1 MRESVMKGGMGD
13 DFAGVAGGAFA
24 ALAGLRRE
32 VEQLVRSASDDVAGR
47 LELARREE
55 VEVLRE
61 LVLKARAETDAL
73 AARVAALEAKLAA
86 PGPAAA
92 GPEAAGQAADEG
104 TQ

>member
-1 MRESVMKGGMGD
+1 MKGGMGD

-61 LVLKARAETDAL
+61 LVLKASAETEAL

-86 PGPAAA
+86 PPAAA
-92 GPEAAGQAADEG
+92 PEADEG
-104 TQ
+104 AQ